1 MEIVKLPRRHF
12 WRVPLWARTSKA
24 ERASWPSILFM
35 NMLSR
40 KRRDGYN
47 TPFAVTIPMPLLTL
61 NNVSLA
67 YGHVPLLDK
76 VDLLLDKGERVCLVG
91 RNGAGKSTLLR
102 VVQGRAAAD
111 DGEVWRRDGLR
122 LAWLEQ
128 EVPADS
134 GETIYDSVAEGL
146 GELGRL
152 FTDYHHAA
160 LEAGNG
166 EAALNRLAGCQAKID
181 AVDGWNMQSR
191 IESVLS
197 RLQLDA
203 DMSLDACSG
212 GMRRRVMLARAL
224 VGDPE
229 GLLLDEPTNHMD
241 IEAIRWLE
249 EFLLGFNGALIFIT
263 HDRAFLQRLATR
275 IVELDRGHL
284 TSFPGDYATYL
295 QKKEELLAAEER
307 ANAKF
312 DKQLAEEEVW
322 IRQGIKARR
331 TRNEGRVRQL
341 QAMRRERAAR
351 RESQGKARF
360 AVNSGEA
367 SGKIVAELRDVS
379 FAYQGT
385 PIIRGLSTRIMRGD
399 RVGLIGPNGS
409 GKSTLLKL
417 IMGQLEP
424 QSGEVIRGTRLQ
436 SAYFDQHRAILDP
449 EKSVRDNVGD
459 GRDSIEYRGRT
470 RHVVS
475 YLREFLFE
483 PQRLD
488 SPVKSLSGGERN
500 RLMLAKLFLKPA
512 NVLVLDE
519 PTNDLDVDTLEL
531 LESLLAEYDGTLL
544 LVSHDRAFLDNVVT
558 STLVFEGDARVA
570 EYIGGYEDWL
580 RQRKSP
586 SSEAPARSD
595 TAKTGK
601 PAKATEAK
609 AKKLSY
615 KDQRELEQLPKTIEK
630 LEQEKD
636 ELETTIADGGFYRR
650 DKEAVAKTLARHD
663 ELQVQ
668 LDQAYARWEVL
679 EARE

>member
-1 MEIVKLPRRHF
+1 MSRTLPRFIKTRT
-12 WRVPLWARTSKA
+12 RV
-24 ERASWPSILFM
+24 RAGY
-35 NMLSR
+35 LSR
-40 KRRDGYN
+40 HPRICTPRQLNKHLSSIARQMYN
-47 TPFAVTIPMPLLTL
+47 TRFPVPTPMPLLTL
-61 NNVSLA
+61 SNVSLA

-76 VDLLLDKGERVCLVG
+76 VDLQLDKGERVCLVG

-102 VVQGRAAAD
+102 VLQGQAEPD
-111 DGEVWRRDGLR
+111 DGELWRRDGLR
-122 LAWLEQ
+122 LACLEQ

-134 GETIYDSVAEGL
+134 GSSIYDAVAEGL
-146 GELGRL
+146 GDLGGVL
-152 FTDYHHAA
+152 TEYHHAA
-160 LEAGNG
+160 LEAHGG
-166 EAALNRLAGCQAKID
+166 EAALNRLADLQAKID

-191 IESVLS
+191 IETVLS

-224 VGDPE
+224 AGEPE
-229 GLLLDEPTNHMD
+229 VLLLDEPTNHMD
-241 IEAIRWLE
+241 IEAISWLE

-295 QKKEELLAAEER
+295 RKKEELLAAEDR

-322 IRQGIKARR
+322 IRQGVKARR

-341 QAMRRERAAR
+341 QALRRERAAR
-351 RESQGKARF
+351 REVQGTARF
-360 AVNSGEA
+360 AVNSGDS
-367 SGKIVAELRDVS
+367 SGRIVADLREVS
-379 FAYQGT
+379 FAYEGR
-385 PIIRGLSTRIMRGD
+385 PIIKGLSTRIMRGD

-417 IMGQLEP
+417 IMGELQP
-424 QSGEVIRGTRLQ
+424 DSGEVERGTRLQ
-436 SAYFDQHRAILDP
+436 SAYFDQHRSILDP
-449 EKSVRDNVGD
+449 EKSVRDNVAD
-459 GRDSIEYRGRT
+459 GCDNVEYRGRS

-475 YLREFLFE
+475 YLRDFLFA

-512 NVLVLDE
+512 NILILDE

-558 STLVFEGDARVA
+558 STLVFEGNARVG
-570 EYIGGYEDWL
+570 EYVGGYEDWL
-580 RQRKSP
+580 RQRKAPQRRTSAK
-586 SSEAPARSD
+586 APA
-595 TAKTGK
+595 AKPDK
-601 PAKATEAK
+601 PAAAAQPK

-615 KDQRELEQLPKTIEK
+615 KERRELEQLPQTIEALEDDKSK
-630 LEQEKD
+630 LD
-636 ELETTIADGGFYRR
+636 AAIGDGEFYRQ
-650 DKEAVAKTLARHD
+650 DKDAIAETLARHN
-663 ELQVQ
+663 ELQAE
-668 LDQAYARWEVL
+668 LEQAYARWEAL